1 MEDYLKYWR
10 VIRQYIK
17 TKHGLTQADLDMIL
31 FMRTEGYFSKS
42 QFDDFVR
49 VVSWDE
55 KRFKRLLADG
65 WIESF
70 RKYDSHTNTRALY
83 NLSPKAKKMVSSI
96 YKMLSGEEM
105 PIKQQSNPMFK
116 NNAKYMSKV
125 YRNAIR
131 EMNSS
136 FRQQRQRHAPE

>member
-1 MEDYLKYWR
+1 MDDYLKYWR

-17 TKHGLTQADLDMIL
+17 TKHGLTQSDLDMIL
-31 FMRTEGYFSKS
+31 FMRTEGYFSKAD
-42 QFDDFVR
+42 FDDFVR

-70 RKYDSHTNTRALY
+70 RKYDPHKNTRALY

-105 PIKQQSNPMFK
+105 PVRQESNPMFRK
-116 NNAKYMSKV
+116 NAKYMSKV

-131 EMNSS
+131 EMNSRL
-136 FRQQRQRHAPE
+136 RQQQQRHAPE

>member
-1 MEDYLKYWR
+1 
-10 VIRQYIK
+10 
-17 TKHGLTQADLDMIL
+17 
-31 FMRTEGYFSKS
+31 MRTEGYFSKA

-70 RKYDSHTNTRALY
+70 RKYDPHTNTRALY

-105 PIKQQSNPMFK
+105 PTKQDSNPMFK

-125 YRNAIR
+125 YRNAVR
-131 EMNSS
+131 EMNSRL
-136 FRQQRQRHAPE
+136 RQQQQRHAPE